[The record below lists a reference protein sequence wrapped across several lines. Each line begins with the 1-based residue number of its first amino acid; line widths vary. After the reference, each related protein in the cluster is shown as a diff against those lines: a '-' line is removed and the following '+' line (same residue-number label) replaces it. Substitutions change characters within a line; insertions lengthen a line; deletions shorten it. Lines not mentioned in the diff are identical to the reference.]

1 MAKLVLTNPVITVN
15 SVTLSDHIAS
25 VSVDVKLDEVETTAF
40 GSAGKER
47 IAGLQDSQIT
57 LAFHQDFASSS
68 VEATLWPL
76 LGATTTVTVKATSA
90 ATSATNPL
98 YSATVLVSD
107 WQPITGKV
115 GELLSPSITWKVS
128 GAVTRSTT

>member
-1 MAKLVLTNPVITVN
+1 MAKLVLNNPVITVN

-25 VSVDVKLDEVETTAF
+25 VSVDVKLDEIETTAF
-40 GSAGKER
+40 ASAGKER

-57 LAFHQDFASSS
+57 LMFHQDFATSS

-90 ATSATNPL
+90 ATSATNPI

-115 GELLSPSITWKVS
+115 GELVAPSVTWKVS